1 VNEVITE
8 IATYDAI
15 FTNPNKSKVFIG
27 KEILDAAKN
36 LKVICTAST
45 GTNHID
51 KVYAAQLGLPILA
64 LTEER
69 EVISRISSTAELAF
83 ALTLACLRHVV
94 RSHNNALDGEWDY
107 TKYIGR
113 QMNCITVGVVGY
125 GRLGSMYADY
135 CKAFGSR
142 VLVFDPYKTVENDA
156 LEQVDTL
163 DSLLLASDVVALHV
177 HVTNETFEMIDETVL
192 CKLKSNVVL
201 INTSRGDIIDERSLV
216 DFLQKNPESRVG
228 TDVLADE
235 VRNRLASP
243 LFGYAK
249 ESNQVILT
257 QHIGGMTKDAQEIA
271 YGHSA
276 QKLAKF
282 LS

>member
-1 VNEVITE
+1 
-8 IATYDAI
+8 
-15 FTNPNKSKVFIG
+15 
-27 KEILDAAKN
+27 
-36 LKVICTAST
+36 
-45 GTNHID
+45 
-51 KVYAAQLGLPILA
+51 
-64 LTEER
+64 
-69 EVISRISSTAELAF
+69 
-83 ALTLACLRHVV
+83 
-94 RSHNNALDGEWDY
+94 
-107 TKYIGR
+107 
-113 QMNCITVGVVGY
+113 MNCITVGVVGY